1 MPAKTEIV
9 KSIYK
14 IFLLNNE
21 TVTLHSF
28 VDQITATEL
37 PITKGNKKLDPTALF
52 GIWKNK
58 PHNLQDIR
66 QQDWKRNWYL

>member
-1 MPAKTEIV
+1 MPTKTEIV

-21 TVTLHSF
+21 TLALHSF

-37 PITKGNKKLDPTALF
+37 QITKGIKKIDPTALF

-58 PHNLQDIR
+58 PRNIQDIR
-66 QQDWKRNWYL
+66 QQNWKRNWYL